1 MRTLNEW
8 EQKALE
14 EMLALSQ
21 EIVYSGF
28 DKPHELYRKISQISS
43 MLFNQVEKYEYYS
56 EPRSSKVITVRPEFW
71 TER

>member
-28 DKPHELYRKISQISS
+28 DHPYELHRKVLLISS
-43 MLFNQVEKYEYYS
+43 MLFNQLERYEYYS
-56 EPRSSKVITVRPEFW
+56 QQQSSKVITVRPEFW
-71 TER
+71 SER

>member
-21 EIVYSGF
+21 EIIYSGF
-28 DKPHELYRKISQISS
+28 DCPHELYRKASLITS
-43 MLFNQVEKYEYYS
+43 MLFNQLERYEYYS
-56 EPRSSKVITVRPEFW
+56 QQQSSKVITVRPEFW
-71 TER
+71 SER